1 MGQVVTEIKDNKD
14 TGFSPMQ
21 KEFSSTGI
29 QKLDDLLGGGFQK
42 GFTTLISAIPGTN
55 IEIFTKQLASTDQP
69 IYITTEETKD
79 EIIETMQ
86 SFSWDTDQIDF
97 EDIAQKH
104 LDYVREG
111 ESKRISIYEQRS
123 RTKIKELILE
133 GSQGVPSH
141 KTGEEDYLAVLSHN
155 FLEESS
161 KKIIVNSL
169 DFFIERYSINDIIH
183 TMKAGKINIAQHHG
197 VLIIILTRGIHGTQ
211 IERNLE
217 GLADCIIELDVI
229 QKGTG
234 FERLLS
240 VKKIRN
246 FAKKIGTARYEISE
260 QGLILENIE
269 RIL

>member
-1 MGQVVTEIKDNKD
+1 MSQAITEINENQDM
-14 TGFSPMQ
+14 GIAPMQ

-79 EIIETMQ
+79 DIIETMK
-86 SFSWDTDQIDF
+86 SFSWNTDQIYF

-104 LDYVREG
+104 LDHVREG

-123 RTKIKELILE
+123 RTKIKELIKE
-133 GSQGVPSH
+133 GSQGLPTQ
-141 KTGEEDYLAVLSHN
+141 KTGEEDFLAVLSHN
-155 FLEESS
+155 FLENSS

-169 DFFIERYSINDIIH
+169 DFFLERYSINDILH
-183 TMKAGKINIAQHHG
+183 TMKAGKINIAQQQG
-197 VLIIILTRGIHGTQ
+197 VLIIIITRGIHGTQ
-211 IERNLE
+211 TERNLE
-217 GLADCIIELDVI
+217 AIADCIIELDVV
-229 QKGTG
+229 QKGTS
-234 FERLLS
+234 FERFLS

-246 FAKKIGTARYEISE
+246 YAKKIGTARYEISD